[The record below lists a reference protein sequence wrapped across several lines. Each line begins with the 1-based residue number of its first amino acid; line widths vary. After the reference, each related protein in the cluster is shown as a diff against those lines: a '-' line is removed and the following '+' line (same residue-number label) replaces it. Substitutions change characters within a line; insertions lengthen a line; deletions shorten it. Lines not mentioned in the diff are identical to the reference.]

1 MGRLSKSKDAPSS
14 VRQPSNQKKGKETA
28 TSNQEPRKYTPI
40 VQCALYGAE
49 MLSKNFLTTHAINI
63 FVVSGYL
70 PFGKN
75 NKS

>member
-14 VRQPSNQKKGKETA
+14 VRQPSKQKVKETA

-49 MLSKNFLTTHAINI
+49 MLSKDFLTTHAINI
-63 FVVSGYL
+63 FVVSECL

>member
-1 MGRLSKSKDAPSS
+1 VGRLGRSKDAPSS
-14 VRQPSNQKKGKETA
+14 VRQPSNQIEVEETA
-28 TSNQEPRKYTPI
+28 ISNLEPQKYTPI

-49 MLSKNFLTTHAINI
+49 MLSKDFFTTHAINI
-63 FVVSGYL
+63 FVVSKCL